1 MAMQD
6 EALGSIKIDLGHYV
20 DVLKRGAFKIVFLTI
35 LFLLIGLA
43 LASFWPSTY
52 ESTTKVAL
60 KEFRIIDDSDLVKST
75 AQLPIPQ
82 KNQVLQQFLTSRNY
96 VQAVLE
102 QLDWVEYYE
111 SNSDPASRTKFLGRV
126 AAHIVP

>member
-6 EALGSIKIDLGHYV
+6 EALGSIKIDLGRYV
-20 DVLKRGAFKIVFLTI
+20 DVLKRGAFKIGFLTC

-43 LASFWPSTY
+43 LASFWPSGY
-52 ESTTKVAL
+52 ESSTKVAL
-60 KEFRIIDDSDLVKST
+60 KDFKIIDDSDLFKST
-75 AQLPIPQ
+75 SQLPIPQ
-82 KNQVLQQFLTSRNY
+82 KNQVLQSILTSSSY

-111 SNSDPASRTKFLGRV
+111 TSSDPGARASLLNRV
-126 AAHIVP
+126 KARV